1 MLKFE
6 TIQLPFLLLDIELF
20 LGVLILGFDLALFLL
35 PFLVDLLQLVLKFLN
50 FGILLVDLFN
60 VILLEFIELLVNLL
74 LLAREQLDCLC

>member
-1 MLKFE
+1 LLKFE